1 MNILDFARGELSGW
15 GKYEKIIFPL
25 EILFIVFISVYMKD
39 ETAALIS
46 AICGICAT
54 ITAGKGKISCYIFGM
69 ISNICYS
76 YISFKTQ
83 LWGHLCLN
91 MLYYFPMQFVGI
103 SKWKKHMKKDKQEI
117 FKTQLSI
124 KEQIFYLISA
134 IISSAILYFILE
146 YLGDSNSIMD
156 SMTTTLSVIAFILTV
171 KRCIEQWFLWSIV
184 NISSVIIWIY
194 AYLNGSHCFATI
206 LMWSTYF
213 ILGLYFL
220 YNWNK
225 EIKNENSQV

>member
-1 MNILDFARGELSGW
+1 MNILEFAKGELQGW

-25 EILFIVFISVYMKD
+25 EIILITLISIYMKD
-39 ETAALIS
+39 KTAALIS

-54 ITAGKGKISCYIFGM
+54 ITAGKGKISCYMFGM
-69 ISNICYS
+69 ISNICYA

-103 SKWKKHMKKDKQEI
+103 SKWKKHMKQDKQEI
-117 FKTQLSI
+117 YKTKLSD
-124 KEQIFYLISA
+124 KERIIYSVFGLIS
-134 IISSAILYFILE
+134 IILLYFILQKF
-146 YLGDSNSIMD
+146 GDSNSIMD
-156 SMTTTLSVIAFILTV
+156 SMTTVLSVIAFILTV
-171 KRCIEQWFLWSIV
+171 KRCIEQWYLWSVV

-194 AYLNGSHCFATI
+194 AYLNGSQCFATI

-213 ILGLYFL
+213 VLGLYFL
-220 YNWNK
+220 HNWQK
-225 EIKNENSQV
+225 EIRNEI